1 MKLQRYSG
9 KLKKL
14 KPPLLLRQIVGKSML
29 PSFREGG
36 ILVGLSWFSGIK
48 PSDVVIILHEGREK
62 VKRVHK
68 VRDGELY
75 LLGDNSELSTDS
87 RDFGWLP
94 VEAVSAK
101 VIWPRTEIE

>member
-1 MKLQRYSG
+1 
-9 KLKKL
+9 
-14 KPPLLLRQIVGKSML
+14 ML
-29 PSFREGG
+29 PSFQEGG
-36 ILVGLSWFSGIK
+36 ILVGLSWFAGIK
-48 PSDVVIILHEGREK
+48 PHDVVIISHEGMEK

-75 LLGDNSELSTDS
+75 VLGDNSELSTDS

-94 VEAVSAK
+94 LEAVTAK